1 MTRAINYRQL
11 PQPLVRT
18 TLISVLFR
26 INIMRGCALC
36 VRTRRGLSRPTASK
50 SPASFPAKPYNYI
63 ICIFD
68 RIIGFSGEF
77 RFSRPDKV
85 LHRLLDIASQLG
97 DRTPSSFWLHH
108 TELRTKPFTARR
120 RLHLWLHLMTHF
132 ANGLSKSNWIF
143 TG

>member
-1 MTRAINYRQL
+1 ML
-11 PQPLVRT
+11 
-18 TLISVLFR
+18 
-26 INIMRGCALC
+26 CASSLC

-68 RIIGFSGEF
+68 RIIGFSKEF

-108 TELRTKPFTARR
+108 TKLRTKSFTAC
-120 RLHLWLHLMTHF
+120 RLVHLRLRLITHSPTIVLNPAF
-132 ANGLSKSNWIF
+132 YGNFYGISCSTYFCRARLNKSCPNVSLIL
-143 TG
+143 